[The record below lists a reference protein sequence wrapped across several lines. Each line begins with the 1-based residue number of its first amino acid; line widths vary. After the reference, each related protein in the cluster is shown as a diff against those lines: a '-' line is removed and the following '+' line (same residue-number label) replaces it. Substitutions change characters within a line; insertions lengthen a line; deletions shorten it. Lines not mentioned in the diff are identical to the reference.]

1 MLADGLTLI
10 QSAGPAVLTQRN
22 GRLIGRW
29 ALTRANAAGEKI
41 IIKKY
46 ANRRLYDTSA
56 SAYVTLEHLSELT
69 RQGKDFSVH
78 DAKTGE
84 DLTRAVLAQII
95 FEQENKKEGVLPV
108 SFLRQLI
115 QFYGDNFQAMLPAYL
130 EMSMKTFNQQQDKWR
145 DYMNTTVGEDKAKAF
160 EEQVRR
166 NMTVFEDTMKF
177 FAPFVPTGVP
187 GAMPGMPGA
196 APATPPRS
204 DESKPAAPPSSVE
217 AIRALQQQMMDMQRQ
232 LAQLATG
239 TYAPAPDKDKP
250 Q

>member
-1 MLADGLTLI
+1 MLTYRKVW
-10 QSAGPAVLTQRN
+10 P
-22 GRLIGRW
+22 IGRW
-29 ALTRANAAGEKI
+29 ALTQAKGAGEKI

-69 RQGKDFSVH
+69 RQGKDFSVQ

-130 EMSMKTFNQQQDKWR
+130 EMSMKTFNQQQEKWR
-145 DYMNTTVGEDKAKAF
+145 DYMNTTVGEDKAKAY
-160 EEQVRR
+160 EEQIRK
-166 NMTVFEDTMKF
+166 NMTMFEDTMKF

-187 GAMPGMPGA
+187 GTMPGMPGA
-196 APATPPRS
+196 TPAAPPRS
-204 DESKPAAPPSSVE
+204 DESKPAAPPTSVD

-239 TYAPAPDKDKP
+239 GYVPAPDKDKP

>member
-1 MLADGLTLI
+1 M
-10 QSAGPAVLTQRN
+10 VLTHAN
-22 GRLIGRW
+22 G
-29 ALTRANAAGEKI
+29 ADGEKI

-69 RQGKDFSVH
+69 RQGKEFTVQ

-95 FEQENKKEGVLPV
+95 FEQENRKEGVLPV

-115 QFYGDNFQAMLPAYL
+115 QFYGDNFQTMLPAYL
-130 EMSMKTFNQQQDKWR
+130 ELSMKTFNQQQEKWR
-145 DYMNTTVGEDKAKAF
+145 EYMQTTVGEDKAKAF
-160 EEQVRR
+160 EEQVRK
-166 NMTVFEDTMKF
+166 NMSVFEDTMKL
-177 FAPFVPTGVP
+177 FAPFVPVP
-187 GAMPGMPGA
+187 G
-196 APATPPRS
+196 TVKTEDVSSSSPPPS
-204 DESKPAAPPSSVE
+204 ADKPAIPTGID

-239 TYAPAPDKDKP
+239 SYTPSTDKP
-250 Q
+250 KDS

>member
-1 MLADGLTLI
+1 
-10 QSAGPAVLTQRN
+10 VLTYRKDWP
-22 GRLIGRW
+22 IGRW
-29 ALTRANAAGEKI
+29 PLTQANGAGEKI

-69 RQGKDFSVH
+69 RQGKDFSVQ

-115 QFYGDNFQAMLPAYL
+115 QFYGDNFQATLPAYL
-130 EMSMKTFNQQQDKWR
+130 EMSMKTFNQQQEKWR
-145 DYMNTTVGEDKAKAF
+145 DYMNTAVGEDKAKAF
-160 EEQVRR
+160 EEQIRK
-166 NMTVFEDTMKF
+166 NMTMFEETMKF

-187 GAMPGMPGA
+187 GTMPGMPGI

-204 DESKPAAPPSSVE
+204 DESKPAATPAGVD
-217 AIRALQQQMMDMQRQ
+217 AIHALQQQMMDMQRQ
-232 LAQLATG
+232 LAQLANG
-239 TYAPAPDKDKP
+239 GYAPTPDKDKK

>member
-1 MLADGLTLI
+1 MTKA
-10 QSAGPAVLTQRN
+10 N
-22 GRLIGRW
+22 GNG
-29 ALTRANAAGEKI
+29 AGETI

-69 RQGKDFSVH
+69 RQGKDFAVQ

-95 FEQENKKEGVLPV
+95 FEQENKKDGVLPV

-130 EMSMKTFNQQQDKWR
+130 EMSMKTFNQQQEKWR
-145 DYMNTTVGEDKAKAF
+145 DYMSTTVGEDKAKAF
-160 EEQVRR
+160 EEQIRK
-166 NMTVFEDTMKF
+166 NMSVFEDTMKF
-177 FAPFVPTGVP
+177 FAPFVPSGI
-187 GAMPGMPGA
+187 PGA
-196 APATPPRS
+196 AQ
-204 DESKPAAPPSSVE
+204 AAPPKGDDARPSAPPTGVE
-217 AIRALQQQMMDMQRQ
+217 AILALQQQMMDMQRQ
-232 LAQLATG
+232 LAQLAMGGYVPT
-239 TYAPAPDKDKP
+239 PDKDKP

>member
-1 MLADGLTLI
+1 M
-10 QSAGPAVLTQRN
+10 
-22 GRLIGRW
+22 
-29 ALTRANAAGEKI
+29 TRANAAGEKI

-217 AIRALQQQMMDMQRQ
+217 AIRALQQQMLDMQRQ

-239 TYAPAPDKDKP
+239 AYAPAPDKDKP

>member
-1 MLADGLTLI
+1 M
-10 QSAGPAVLTQRN
+10 VLTHRKDWP
-22 GRLIGRW
+22 IGRW
-29 ALTRANAAGEKI
+29 ALTQANGAGEKI

-69 RQGKDFSVH
+69 RQGKDFSVQ

-95 FEQENKKEGVLPV
+95 FEQENKKDGVLPV

-130 EMSMKTFNQQQDKWR
+130 EMSMKTFNQQQEKWR
-145 DYMNTTVGEDKAKAF
+145 DYMNTTVGEDKAKAY
-160 EEQVRR
+160 EDQIRK
-166 NMTVFEDTMKF
+166 NMTMFEDTMKF
-177 FAPFVPTGVP
+177 LAPFVPTGVP
-187 GAMPGMPGA
+187 GTMPGMPGA
-196 APATPPRS
+196 TQAAPPRS
-204 DESKPAAPPSSVE
+204 DESKPTAPPSGVD

-239 TYAPAPDKDKP
+239 GYVPAPDKDKDKP

>member
-1 MLADGLTLI
+1 ML
-10 QSAGPAVLTQRN
+10 LTQAN
-22 GRLIGRW
+22 GNGSHD
-29 ALTRANAAGEKI
+29 EKI

-69 RQGKDFSVH
+69 RQGKEFTVQ

-115 QFYGDNFQAMLPAYL
+115 QFYGDNFQTMLPAYL
-130 EMSMKTFNQQQDKWR
+130 ELSMKTFGQQQEKWR
-145 DYMNTTVGEDKAKAF
+145 EYMQTALGSEDRAKAF
-160 EEQVRR
+160 EDQVRK
-166 NMTVFEDTMKF
+166 NMAMFEDTMKF
-177 FAPFVPTGVP
+177 FAPFVPVSPKADETSAGAKPSTPPTGV
-187 GAMPGMPGA
+187 
-196 APATPPRS
+196 
-204 DESKPAAPPSSVE
+204 D
-217 AIRALQQQMMDMQRQ
+217 AIRALQQQMIDMQKQ

-239 TYAPAPDKDKP
+239 SYTPSTEKDKP
-250 Q
+250 

>member
-1 MLADGLTLI
+1 MI
-10 QSAGPAVLTQRN
+10 YCAGSVVLRHRQDWP
-22 GRLIGRW
+22 IGRW
-29 ALTRANAAGEKI
+29 ALTQANGAGEKI

-69 RQGKDFSVH
+69 RQGKDFSVQ

-160 EEQVRR
+160 EEQIRK
-166 NMTVFEDTMKF
+166 NMTMFEDTMKF

-187 GAMPGMPGA
+187 GTMPGMPGA

-204 DESKPAAPPSSVE
+204 DESKPAAPPSGVE

-239 TYAPAPDKDKP
+239 GYAPAPDKDKDKP

>member
-1 MLADGLTLI
+1 M
-10 QSAGPAVLTQRN
+10 TQTN
-22 GRLIGRW
+22 GNGSH
-29 ALTRANAAGEKI
+29 EKI
-41 IIKKY
+41 VIKKY

-69 RQGKDFSVH
+69 RQGKEFIVQ

-115 QFYGDNFQAMLPAYL
+115 QFYGENFQTMLPAYL
-130 EMSMKTFNQQQDKWR
+130 ELSMTTFNQQQEKWR
-145 DYMNTTVGEDKAKAF
+145 EYMNTTVGEDKAKAF
-160 EEQVRR
+160 EEQIRK
-166 NMTVFEDTMKF
+166 NMSMFEDTMKF
-177 FAPFVPTGVP
+177 FTPFVPGTVGSVP
-187 GAMPGMPGA
+187 PGMPGVPGMNMPGVA
-196 APATPPRS
+196 PRADDPRPATPPTGV
-204 DESKPAAPPSSVE
+204 D

-239 TYAPAPDKDKP
+239 QYTPSADPKKD
-250 Q
+250 